1 VLGMSDPGPYPSGD
15 QPSEPFRTP
24 PPAPPPPP
32 PNLAPPPYIT
42 PPPGYVAYGDPGSA
56 MSGAFARVGGL
67 AKALSILL
75 IIFVPL
81 QLLGI
86 VGSFDLRD
94 KARDF
99 LAGDISKSK
108 FDDATQTNIGSIASV
123 LSIPILVLTIILMF
137 RMAKNLQALGRN
149 DATWKPGWA
158 VGGWFCPPCA
168 IYAIPWLMF
177 RELWR
182 GSDSEVAA
190 HDPRWKTRPVT
201 PLVNVWWVLFGLVP
215 IIGLATAGGFFVGG
229 LSGGLKSEDVA
240 ERLDDYFVVNLVLA
254 VVQIVAAVVYLVFV
268 RQLAARHMR
277 ATREA

>member
-1 VLGMSDPGPYPSGD
+1 MSDPGPFPPGD

-32 PNLAPPPYIT
+32 PNLSPPPYVT

-56 MSGAFARVGGL
+56 MSGTFSRIGGVS
-67 AKALSILL
+67 KALVILL

-86 VGSFDLRD
+86 VSAFDIRN
-94 KARDF
+94 KARDY
-99 LAGDISKSK
+99 LAGEITKKK
-108 FDDATQTNIGSIASV
+108 FEEATQANLGSLASILV
-123 LSIPILVLTIILMF
+123 IPIAVLTIILMF
-137 RMAKNLQALGRN
+137 RMAKNLQALGRT

-158 VGGWFCPPCA
+158 IGGWFTPPCA

-182 GSDSEVAA
+182 GSDSEAA
-190 HDPRWKTRPVT
+190 PYDPSWKTRPVS
-201 PLVNVWWVLFGLVP
+201 PLINVWWVLFGLVP
-215 IIGLATAGGFFVGG
+215 IVGFATAGGFFYGS
-229 LSGGLKSEDVA
+229 LSNGFDAEDVA
-240 ERLDDYFVVNLVLA
+240 QRLDDYFVVNILLA
-254 VVQIVAAVVYLVFV
+254 VVQAVAAVVYLVFL
-268 RQLAARHMR
+268 RQLVARHMR